1 MNSLS
6 DLLVK
11 ISQVSKKR
19 ALIAVFAIAAIF
31 GIWFSNSQ
39 APQAEF
45 EQAAEVEIFSPST
58 FLVHVA
64 GAVSEPGLYELDSG
78 ARVSDAVEKA
88 GGFTASALESSV
100 NLARMIA
107 DGEQIVV
114 LDSTQLE
121 ADSGYVSLNS
131 ASASKLEE
139 LPGIGPS
146 TAKKI
151 IAYRQEIGSFS
162 SIEQIVEVP
171 GIGEKLL
178 EQIRD
183 QLTL

>member
-6 DLLVK
+6 ELIDK
-11 ISQVSKKR
+11 IPGLNKKR
-19 ALIAVFAIAAIF
+19 ALVAALVVAALI
-31 GIWFSNSQ
+31 GIWLSSSQ
-39 APQAEF
+39 APSPDEPRATSM
-45 EQAAEVEIFSPST
+45 EVFAPST

-64 GAVSEPGLYELDSG
+64 GAVMAPGLYELDSG
-78 ARVSDAVEKA
+78 ARVSDAVEMA
-88 GGFTASALESSV
+88 GGFSDSALESSV
-100 NLARMIA
+100 NLARLIA

-114 LDSTQLE
+114 LDSSQLA

-151 IAYRQEIGSFS
+151 IDYRQKIGSFS
-162 SIEQIVEVP
+162 SIEQITEVP
-171 GIGEKLL
+171 GIGKKLL